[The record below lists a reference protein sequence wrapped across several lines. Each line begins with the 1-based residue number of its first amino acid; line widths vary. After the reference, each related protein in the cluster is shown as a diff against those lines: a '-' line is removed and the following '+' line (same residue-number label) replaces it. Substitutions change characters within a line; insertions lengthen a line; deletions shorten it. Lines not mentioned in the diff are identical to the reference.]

1 MDPTSGRAEEPTAGD
16 LLVVDD
22 TAANLRLLTRLLSD
36 AGFRVRPAPSGEL
49 ALRAARAEPPD
60 LVLLDVDMPDMDG
73 FEVCRRLK
81 ADPALAAIPV
91 LFLSALG
98 ETEDKL
104 AAFQAGGV
112 DYVTKPF
119 RIEELR
125 ARIDAHLE
133 LRRLRSAVEQRNRQ
147 LDQSY
152 RRLSEVER
160 LRHDLIHMIAHDMRS
175 PLMGVSGYLEL
186 LERDQAELRPGH
198 RDYVARALEST
209 RALVRLVDAMLDADR
224 LESRELPV
232 RLADNDV
239 RSLVERATATLG
251 SLAADRVR
259 LPPATA
265 PAVTARCD
273 ADLIVRVAA
282 NLLANALLYSDED
295 EPVEVEIADGGA
307 DRVRVEV
314 HDRGPGV
321 PEDLQ
326 PRLFEKYVTRGSA
339 RGRTRSMG
347 LGLAFCKLAVEAHR
361 GEIGFES
368 QLGRGSRFWFEL
380 PRGGPGPAPAS

>member
-1 MDPTSGRAEEPTAGD
+1 MDPASGRVAEPPAGD

-73 FEVCRRLK
+73 FEVCRRFK
-81 ADPALAAIPV
+81 ADPALAQIPV
-91 LFLSALG
+91 LFLSALS

-104 AAFQAGGV
+104 AAFRAGGV

-133 LRRLRSAVEQRNRQ
+133 LRRLRLALEERNRQ

-186 LERDQAELRPGH
+186 LEREQAGLRPDH
-198 RDYVARALEST
+198 RDFVARALDST

-232 RLADNDV
+232 HLADNDL

-259 LPPATA
+259 LPPASA
-265 PAVTARCD
+265 PAVTAHCD

-282 NLLANALLYSDED
+282 NLLANALLYSDES
-295 EPVEVEIADGGA
+295 EPVEVEIANGGA
-307 DRVRVEV
+307 GRVRVEV

-321 PEDLQ
+321 PEDLR
-326 PRLFEKYVTRGSA
+326 PRLFEKYVTRGRA
-339 RGRTRSMG
+339 RGRARSMG
-347 LGLAFCKLAVEAHR
+347 LGLAFCKLAVEAHH

-368 QLGRGSRFWFEL
+368 ALGQGSRFWFEL
-380 PRGGPGPAPAS
+380 PRAAPGPAPAS